1 MMKRTATYQLDQRL
15 EYTRVP
21 SRSTKALP
29 LQRYVPSR
37 GFSRERGNGDVSGIL
52 NQGVSKRGAIGPNPL
67 LATGLLVF
75 GRVSCPV
82 GNRLF
87 GMALGLRA
95 EILPDSEIGRAS
107 CRA

>member
-1 MMKRTATYQLDQRL
+1 MERAASLQPKPRQLHPKRAPHR
-15 EYTRVP
+15 P
-21 SRSTKALP
+21 KALP

-95 EILPDSEIGRAS
+95 EILPDSV
-107 CRA
+107 